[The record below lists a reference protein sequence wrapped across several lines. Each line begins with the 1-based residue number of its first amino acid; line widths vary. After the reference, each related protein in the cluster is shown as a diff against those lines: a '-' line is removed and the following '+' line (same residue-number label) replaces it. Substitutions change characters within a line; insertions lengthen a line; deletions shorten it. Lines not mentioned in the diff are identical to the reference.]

1 MVSGAE
7 ARIVDDLRWL
17 GLDWDGDVVRQSE
30 RHARYDAALA
40 ALDRAGKLYPCDC
53 SRAEIARVASAP
65 HAGEDLRYPGTCREK
80 PRERAFKKAPS
91 WRFRVPD
98 DLEIAFVDGFL
109 GPQRERVGET
119 VGDFALKR
127 GDGVYAYQLAVVVD
141 DLAMG
146 VDHVVRG
153 ADLLGSTARQIAL
166 ARALEG
172 RPPDYLHAPLVLGP
186 DGARLAKR
194 AQGIKIAGHR
204 AAGVSPDALVGA
216 LAGLI
221 GLTDGAAASPRVL
234 LASYDRGRVSR
245 SAVRVPAAV
254 EGFEWPA

>member
-1 MVSGAE
+1 MTGRLAPSPTGELHLGGAATFLVAWLEARARGAALRLRIEDLDGPRVVSGAE

-172 RPPDYLHAPLVLGP
+172 RPPDYLHAPLEARSGDQDRGP
-186 DGARLAKR
+186 SR
-194 AQGIKIAGHR
+194 
-204 AAGVSPDALVGA
+204 
-216 LAGLI
+216 
-221 GLTDGAAASPRVL
+221 
-234 LASYDRGRVSR
+234 RGRV
-245 SAVRVPAAV
+245 A
-254 EGFEWPA
+254 